1 MSDWDFIN
9 EEMGGWDEDGLPNF
23 MSDPNFMYG
32 YRQAE
37 KMNQAKLKTVKE
49 LSELIKKT
57 PEEMIDI
64 LDGIGIKKKSANSL
78 ITLEDR
84 EKMWKAA
91 FKK

>member
-1 MSDWDFIN
+1 MRDLWCKK
-9 EEMGGWDEDGLPNF
+9 P
-23 MSDPNFMYG
+23 
-32 YRQAE
+32 RKE
-37 KMNQAKLKTVKE
+37 KAKLKTVKE

>member
-1 MSDWDFIN
+1 MRDLWCKK
-9 EEMGGWDEDGLPNF
+9 P
-23 MSDPNFMYG
+23 
-32 YRQAE
+32 RKE
-37 KMNQAKLKTVKE
+37 KAKLKTVKE
-49 LSELIKKT
+49 LSELLKKT
-57 PEEMIDI
+57 PEEVIDI